1 MTAKIRTGKNFSK
14 IDSKGDG
21 SAMIKK
27 QIENEQVK
35 ELKKYIPHI
44 EELIQADDVQELL
57 DAIDDVI
64 VNDILGN
71 NDEPTELGIS
81 LQQIYDSINNMNL

>member
-1 MTAKIRTGKNFSK
+1 
-14 IDSKGDG
+14 
-21 SAMIKK
+21 MIKK